1 MLLDITGK
9 NWHYVKCCR
18 PLAEKP
24 QKIEWGSYIAHFTQ
38 WIPINLASG
47 KQINKNCKHQL
58 EVLKFLNTT
67 LLGTVLVHTRRTIL
81 SWVQLFDRPRRKQ
94 RDVFCFHLHSNHFLI
109 LFLALYLIN
118 CMGHSLINFIKSEI

>member
-1 MLLDITGK
+1 MLLDIIGK

-47 KQINKNCKHQL
+47 KQINKKM
-58 EVLKFLNTT
+58 VK
-67 LLGTVLVHTRRTIL
+67 I
-81 SWVQLFDRPRRKQ
+81 S
-94 RDVFCFHLHSNHFLI
+94 
-109 LFLALYLIN
+109 
-118 CMGHSLINFIKSEI
+118 